1 MSFTQD
7 EWFHEQAAEDPES
20 SIIHREARAGAMA
33 PLITRDVREVYLV
46 VEGEVTF
53 FIGGEEVSAGPG
65 DVVVAPADAMRT
77 FRVEPSDERARW
89 FVLTRVQSLEPFI
102 DFGRA
107 VSTRSAWE
115 WPSEDEHA
123 QLQWLALA
131 NGIELLAPPGV
142 LPSGQLVETA

>member
-1 MSFTQD
+1 MDDAQQI
-7 EWFHEQAAEDPES
+7 WFYEQITEDPEAS
-20 SIIHREARAGAMA
+20 VIHREGRAGAMA
-33 PLITRDVREVYLV
+33 PLITREEREVYLM

-53 FIGGEEVSAGPG
+53 FVGREVISAGPG
-65 DVVVAPADAMRT
+65 DVVVAPADTMRT
-77 FRVEPSDERARW
+77 FRVESDVARW
-89 FVLTRVQSLEPFI
+89 FVLTRVGSLEPFI

-142 LPSGQLVETA
+142 LPSGRLVETPS